1 VRRVR
6 CRPADRMN
14 AVQVIASWWDNF
26 SRSSVGQFCLLVFF
40 ALGLGE
46 RNGEH
51 SERRLALAAQRRT
64 RGVGRAG
71 IPGARNA
78 VTVGDGGTKPSERS
92 ATGGVRDGM
101 SEAHDAGVKRSG
113 PRDCI
118 RGGLV
123 ALTPQGE
130 PAVSWSEG
138 PCGPSGAT
146 SGRVTEGRSRAE
158 RDTDPL
164 PSSAAVEV
172 VAGAQGRS
180 GVPTGLSTP
189 DAIARATERTG
200 ARPVA
205 PQAPKPVGLDT
216 TGRKE
221 QQRLKEDAGCV
232 TALLARSVPLD
243 H

>member
-1 VRRVR
+1 
-6 CRPADRMN
+6 MN
-14 AVQVIASWWDNF
+14 AAAQVIGSWWDNF
-26 SRSSVGQFCLLVFF
+26 SRSPVGRFGLLVCC

-46 RNGEH
+46 RNGER
-51 SERRLALAAQRRT
+51 SERRLVIAAQRRT
-64 RGVGRAG
+64 RGVGRADFS
-71 IPGARNA
+71 GARKA
-78 VTVGDGGTKPSERS
+78 VTVGAGGAKPPERS
-92 ATGGVRDGM
+92 ATGGVRAGT
-101 SEAHDAGVKRSG
+101 SGAHDAGVKRSG